1 VADLDIDAAVVGY
14 AAGLRFEDLPA
25 ATRARTKL
33 LVLDTVGAALA
44 AIGADGVS
52 ALEGLMRRWGGA
64 PEAGVLGY
72 GTRGPAHQAALVNAA
87 LARALE
93 LDDVH
98 ETALVHATATMVPVA
113 LAVAE
118 QVGGVDGRDF
128 LTAVAMGVDLAC
140 RLSMA
145 PLISLGG
152 DDYQPRAMS
161 YTYQTGTLAG
171 SLVAARLA
179 GLGRPGLTDAFGNA
193 YSQCA
198 GNLQGLAEGSLMVR
212 VQQGLAA
219 SSAVLAME
227 LAREGVGGIHQPLHG
242 IYGWF
247 QAFYGGRYDAAML
260 LDGLGERFEG
270 DQVSIKPY
278 ACCKYGHNAIAA
290 AVEITGDPDFALDHI
305 EAVSVTVASRDCW
318 DLICAPLEL
327 KADPA
332 ALAGPDGWALAQFS
346 LPFMVACALARGG
359 LTVADL
365 EPEARADPRVAAVL
379 RVLHLEVDDQTRAKT
394 ELPEPGHVT
403 VRLRG
408 GRTLERTVT
417 RALGHPDRPM
427 SPDEQMAKFRWC
439 TERLD
444 PAAAGRLGE
453 MLLSLEDLGDAGEI
467 VRLSA
472 AAGAGLLATNR

>member
-1 VADLDIDAAVVGY
+1 VDLDTAVVGY
-14 AAGLRFEDLPA
+14 AADLRFEDLPA
-25 ATRARTKL
+25 ATRARAKL
-33 LVLDTVGAALA
+33 LILDTVGAALA
-44 AIGADGVS
+44 AVGADGVT
-52 ALEGLMRRWGGA
+52 ALEGLLRRWGGA
-64 PEAGVLGY
+64 AEAGVLGY
-72 GTRGPAHQAALVNAA
+72 SIRGPAHQAALLNAT

-118 QVGGVDGRDF
+118 QVGGVDGRQF

-145 PLISLGG
+145 PVISLGG
-152 DDYQPRAMS
+152 NEYQPRAMS

-179 GLGRPGLTDAFGNA
+179 GLDRRGLTDAFGNA

-198 GNLQGLAEGSLMVR
+198 GYLQGLAEGSLMVR

-219 SSAVLAME
+219 SAAVLAME
-227 LAREGVGGIHQPLHG
+227 LARSGVGGIQHPLQG

-247 QAFYGGRYDAAML
+247 QAFYGGRYDAGVI
-260 LDGLGERFEG
+260 LDGLGERFEV

-290 AVEITGDPDFALDHI
+290 AVEITEDPDFALDRV

-318 DLICAPLEL
+318 DLICAPLEV

-332 ALAGPDGWALAQFS
+332 ALAGPEGWALAQFS

-365 EPEARADPRVAAVL
+365 DPAARADPRVAAIL
-379 RVLHLEVDDQTRAKT
+379 GVLHVEVDDQTRAKA

-403 VRLRG
+403 VRLQG
-408 GRTLERTVT
+408 GRTLQRTVT

-427 SPDEQMAKFRWC
+427 SPEQQMDKFRWC

-444 PAAAGRLGE
+444 PPAATRLGA
-453 MLLSLEDLGDAGEI
+453 MLLDLEDESDVGDI
-467 VRLSA
+467 VRVSA
-472 AAGAGLLATNR
+472 AAGAGRLATNR

>member
-1 VADLDIDAAVVGY
+1 VA
-14 AAGLRFEDLPA
+14 
-25 ATRARTKL
+25 
-33 LVLDTVGAALA
+33 
-44 AIGADGVS
+44 
-52 ALEGLMRRWGGA
+52 
-64 PEAGVLGY
+64 
-72 GTRGPAHQAALVNAA
+72 
-87 LARALE
+87 
-93 LDDVH
+93 
-98 ETALVHATATMVPVA
+98 
-113 LAVAE
+113 
-118 QVGGVDGRDF
+118 
-128 LTAVAMGVDLAC
+128 
-140 RLSMA
+140 
-145 PLISLGG
+145 
-152 DDYQPRAMS
+152 
-161 YTYQTGTLAG
+161 
-171 SLVAARLA
+171 
-179 GLGRPGLTDAFGNA
+179 DAFGNG

-227 LAREGVGGIHQPLHG
+227 LARSGVGGIHQPLQG

-247 QAFYGGRYDAAML
+247 QAFYGGRYDAAVL
-260 LDGLGERFEG
+260 LDGLGERFEV

-290 AVEITGDPDFALDHI
+290 AVDITEDPAFALEQI
-305 EAVSVTVASRDCW
+305 EAASVTVASRDCW
-318 DLICAPLEL
+318 DLICAPLEV

-365 EPEARADPRVAAVL
+365 EPASRADPRVAAVL
-379 RVLHLEVDDQTRAKT
+379 RVLQVDLDDQTRGKA

-403 VRLRG
+403 VRLRD

-427 SPDEQMAKFRWC
+427 SPEQQMEKFRWC

-444 PAAAGRLGE
+444 PQATGRLGE
-453 MLLSLEDLGDAGEI
+453 TLLGLEDVSDVGDV

-472 AAGAGLLATNR
+472 AAGAGVGSGAAGGVGAGVLATNR